1 MEITCT
7 RCHRAVEED
16 SSYCPACGLPKLV
29 YSPEETNGQVP
40 YEEWNAPAQD
50 ASCVDWKTALRFA
63 FLVAVPAGILCSGL
77 SPVGF
82 FGLLW
87 MASAAVWA
95 VILYMRSKQPAWITM
110 GAGARIGLV
119 TGILAGWLAF
129 SISGSTLFVERFVL
143 HQSSQIDSEWKT
155 RVALSQQMA
164 QQWTAGVSAP
174 DVTEAQKMRAQ
185 VQSFMVSPE
194 GHAGIEAFGFAA
206 NAVFLLFFAMGGG
219 AFGARM
225 IARRRKPQV

>member
-1 MEITCT
+1 
-7 RCHRAVEED
+7 VDED
-16 SSYCPACGLPKLV
+16 SCYCSACGLPKLV
-29 YSPEETNGQVP
+29 YSAEETNGQIP
-40 YEEWNAPAQD
+40 QEPGEESVMD
-50 ASCVDWKTALRFA
+50 AGSVDWKTALRYA
-63 FLVAVPAGILCSGL
+63 FFVAVPAGVLCSGL

-82 FGLLW
+82 LGLLW

-129 SISGSTLFVERFVL
+129 SISGSALFVERFVL

-155 RVALSQQMA
+155 RVMVSQELT
-164 QQWTAGVSAP
+164 QQWTAGMATP
-174 DVTEAQKMRAQ
+174 DLAEAQQMRAQ
-185 VQSFMVSPE
+185 VQAFMVSPE

-225 IARRRKPQV
+225 IARRRKSQL

>member
-1 MEITCT
+1 M
-7 RCHRAVEED
+7 
-16 SSYCPACGLPKLV
+16 
-29 YSPEETNGQVP
+29 
-40 YEEWNAPAQD
+40 D
-50 ASCVDWKTALRFA
+50 AGSVDWKTALRYA
-63 FLVAVPAGILCSGL
+63 FFVAVPAGVLCSGL

-87 MASAAVWA
+87 MASAAIWA

-129 SISGSTLFVERFVL
+129 SISGSALFVERFVL
-143 HQSSQIDSEWKT
+143 HQDSQIDAEWKT

-164 QQWTAGVSAP
+164 QQWTAGVATP
-174 DVTEAQKMRAQ
+174 DMAEAQQMRSQ
-185 VQSFMVSPE
+185 VQAFMVSPE

-225 IARRRKPQV
+225 IARRRKPQL

>member
-1 MEITCT
+1 METTCK
-7 RCHRAVEED
+7 RCHRTVEDE
-16 SSYCPACGLPKLV
+16 SCYCPACGLPKLV
-29 YSPEETNGQVP
+29 YSAEDAIEQ
-40 YEEWNAPAQD
+40 APLEQGDEPVLD
-50 ASCVDWKTALRFA
+50 ASSVDWKTALRFA
-63 FLVAVPAGILCSGL
+63 FLLAVPAGILCSGL
-77 SPVGF
+77 SPFGF

-95 VILYMRSKQPAWITM
+95 VILYMRKKQPAWITM

-129 SISGSTLFVERFVL
+129 SISGSALFVERFVL

-155 RVALSQQMA
+155 RVELSQQMA
-164 QQWTAGVSAP
+164 QEWTAGMSPA
-174 DVTEAQKMRAQ
+174 DATEAQKMRAQ

-206 NAVFLLFFAMGGG
+206 NTVFLLFFAMGGG

-225 IARRRKPQV
+225 IARRRKTQM

>member
-1 MEITCT
+1 METTCN
-7 RCHRAVEED
+7 RCHRTVEDD
-16 SSYCPACGLPKLV
+16 SCYCPACGLPKLIYV
-29 YSPEETNGQVP
+29 ADEANGQIP
-40 YEEWNAPAQD
+40 LEPGEEPIPD
-50 ASCVDWKTALRFA
+50 ASSVDWKTALRFA

-87 MASAAVWA
+87 MASAAIWA

-129 SISGSTLFVERFVL
+129 SISGSALFVERFVL
-143 HQSSQIDSEWKT
+143 HQSSQIDAEWKT
-155 RVALSQQMA
+155 RVEMSQQMA
-164 QQWTAGVSAP
+164 QQWTAGLSTA
-174 DVTEAQKMRAQ
+174 DAADAQQMRTQ
-185 VQSFMVSPE
+185 VKYFMMSPE

-225 IARRRKPQV
+225 IARRRKPQL